1 MNQLLDSKNIDGK
14 LNVSKFPLNEK
25 QTYSLNEENPWVKSI
40 LIELNEN
47 AESKL
52 PEEYLDNSFLKAEL
66 ELVKKHNGT
75 YGEYFLLNCS
85 IDTEYFTQC
94 VRTQH
99 EMKDSLHF
107 EFKACII
114 DHAFEAGEELQDQ
127 IDIFMDND
135 VWELH
140 FYDNRIAMIK
150 EIVHEQIYLNINQY
164 PVSDYDA
171 ELPWA
176 KETSSTKQ

>member
-1 MNQLLDSKNIDGK
+1 
-14 LNVSKFPLNEK
+14 
-25 QTYSLNEENPWVKSI
+25 
-40 LIELNEN
+40 
-47 AESKL
+47 
-52 PEEYLDNSFLKAEL
+52 
-66 ELVKKHNGT
+66 LVKKHNET

-114 DHAFEAGEELQDQ
+114 DHIFEAGEELQDQ

>member
-1 MNQLLDSKNIDGK
+1 MNQLLDSENIDGK
-14 LNVSKFPLNEK
+14 LNVSKFPLKDK
-25 QTYSLNEENPWVKSI
+25 QTYTLNEETPWVKSI
-40 LIELNEN
+40 LVELNEN

-52 PEEYLDNSFLKAEL
+52 AEEYLEDSFLKLEIEL
-66 ELVKKHNGT
+66 EKKHNGT
-75 YGEYFLLNCS
+75 YGEYFLFNCTAHT
-85 IDTEYFTQC
+85 DFFTQC
-94 VRTQH
+94 VRTQQ
-99 EMKDSLHF
+99 EMKDSLHL

-114 DHAFEAGEELQDQ
+114 DHAYEGGEELKDEV
-127 IDIFMDND
+127 DIFMDND

-176 KETSSTKQ
+176 KETTSTKQ